1 MKRLGICI
9 CSLVLLLFGTANN
22 ISGQLAST
30 SATGE
35 IFAEVISVF
44 SATQTSQ
51 LNFGK
56 FSPGPQGGE
65 IILTPEGSVLTLG
78 SIFKG
83 PGTPNAGSF
92 YVSGD
97 IDAAYSISLPEEP
110 VVITNTYSEKSMLVE
125 NWVSV
130 PLAGTGTGLLQNGS
144 QTVYIGAT
152 LKVGTMEEN
161 PVGMYTG
168 SYTVTFD
175 FN

>member
-1 MKRLGICI
+1 MKRLGIYI
-9 CSLVLLLFGTANN
+9 FSLVLLLSGTGTRL
-22 ISGQLAST
+22 SGQFASA

-83 PGTPNAGSF
+83 PGTHNAGSF

-97 IDAAYSISLPEEP
+97 IDAAYSISLPDEP
-110 VVITNTYSEKSMLVE
+110 VVITNTSSAKSMLVD

-130 PLAGTGTGLLQNGS
+130 PVAGTGTGLLQNGA

-152 LKVGTMEEN
+152 LKVGTIEEN

>member
-1 MKRLGICI
+1 MKRLSIYI
-9 CSLVLLLFGTANN
+9 CSLVLLFFGRANSL
-22 ISGQLAST
+22 SGQLAST

-35 IFAEVISVF
+35 IFAQVISVF

-51 LNFGK
+51 LNFGN

-65 IILTPEGSVLTLG
+65 IILTPEGSVQTLG
-78 SIFKG
+78 SVYKG
-83 PGTPNAGSF
+83 PGTHNAGSF

-97 IDAAYSISLPEEP
+97 IDAAYSISLPDEP
-110 VVITNTYSEKSMLVE
+110 VLITNTSGAKYMFVD

-130 PLAGTGTGLLQNGS
+130 PVAGTGTGLLQDGA

-152 LKVGTMEEN
+152 LKVGTIEEN